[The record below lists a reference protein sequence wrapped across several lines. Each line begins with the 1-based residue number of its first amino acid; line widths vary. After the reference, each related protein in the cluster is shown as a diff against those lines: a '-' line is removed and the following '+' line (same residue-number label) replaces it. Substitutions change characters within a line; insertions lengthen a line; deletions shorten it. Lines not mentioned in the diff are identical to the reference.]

1 MARYAAGVDIGAS
14 SIKTGLFNE
23 RWELTHRCAVIDS
36 HTLES
41 GDELVRRIQASIE
54 TGLQDLGGTLTDL
67 AGIGI
72 GSPGPMDINRG
83 IILETPNIPILT
95 QFPLKERM
103 IQASQVPVWLDN
115 DGNVFA
121 LGEAHLGAGRG
132 YPYVLAV
139 TLGTGFGWGIVLN
152 GQIHHGATGTAA
164 EYGPT
169 PWQEDGRTW
178 EDDVSIRGIMGTF
191 HALGG
196 QGETPQDVSRL
207 ADKGDE
213 AAVKAWERYG
223 MVLGLALT
231 HAVNLLDPHVIVV
244 GGAIVGAWDHFTPAM
259 LATLH
264 RYLWAPPREALKVLP
279 SQLGDEAALY
289 GAVSQ
294 VAFQED

>member
-1 MARYAAGVDIGAS
+1 MAKYAAGVDIGAT
-14 SIKTGLFNE
+14 SINTGLFNE
-23 RWELTHRCAVIDS
+23 GWELAHRCAVIDS
-36 HTLES
+36 RALDS
-41 GDELVRRIQASIE
+41 GDELVARIQENIA
-54 TGLQDLGGTLTDL
+54 TGLKELGGSLTDL

-72 GSPGPMDINRG
+72 GSPGPLDVNRG
-83 IILETPNIPILT
+83 IVLETPNIPILT

-103 IQASQVPVWLDN
+103 AQTSQVPVWLDN

-132 YPYVLAV
+132 FPYVLAV

-152 GQIHHGATGTAA
+152 GQIYHGATGTAA

-169 PWQEDGRTW
+169 PWQENGQTW

-196 QGETPQDVSRL
+196 NGETPQEVSRL

-213 AAVKAWERYG
+213 AAIKAWERYG
-223 MVLGLALT
+223 LVLGLALT

-244 GGAIVGAWDHFTPAM
+244 GGAIVGAWDHFTPTM
-259 LATLH
+259 LATLQRH
-264 RYLWAPPREALKVLP
+264 LWAPAREALNVLP

-289 GAVSQ
+289 GAASQ
-294 VAFQED
+294 VVFPED